1 MRLSRI
7 EIENFKAIGKRQAI
21 DLRPITLLFGPNSA
35 GKSTVLQALHYV
47 REILERQNADPD
59 QTISGGQIDL
69 GGFKTLVHNH
79 DLDRAITL
87 KLVIDLFDEQGS
99 ERLPLNSGASIEDAM
114 FANLG
119 IRYIVGENTDLE
131 DYAVVQQVGVGL
143 EVRWSDLR
151 EGPFV
156 STLSIEMDG
165 EPVAEIKSP
174 PLEGRAILT
183 DFNFAHPLLQP
194 IFYKDDCLTP
204 EEAETLGFEEVPE
217 DFEGDPFSSPLGE
230 EIWELSRD
238 LAIKTVAM
246 KGNDFRVAVGT
257 KIGALPDPAEPL
269 MSELRDPDIEK
280 NELERS
286 TPRVK
291 GLTALL
297 DELILGPVRIVRD
310 LLKDM
315 TYIGPLREIP
325 ARGFRPQL
333 SPDESRWA
341 RGLAAWDLLYGDKK
355 GEVISTVNGW
365 LSREDKL
372 QTRYRIERIAFL
384 EVPVPSRVSNLFE
397 RGLKED
403 DLGELQELYENLNS
417 RVEVALRDYENGIL
431 VAPSDVG
438 VGISQMIPIVV
449 GCVADEIDFLAI
461 EQPELH
467 VHPAI
472 QVGMGDLLISAI
484 DKDRATATAS
494 KSLLVETHSEHI
506 MLRLLRRIRETAEGE
521 LPPGAPSL
529 TPDALSVVYVETT
542 DDNVNFR
549 PLRIDEEG
557 EFIDRWPYGFFDQR
571 AEELF

>member
-21 DLRPITLLFGPNSA
+21 NLRPITLLFGPNSA
-35 GKSTVLQALHYV
+35 GKSTILQALHYV
-47 REILERQNADPD
+47 REILERQNPDPD
-59 QTISGGQIDL
+59 QTIAGGGIDL

-131 DYAVVQQVGVGL
+131 DYAVLQQVGIGL

-151 EGPFV
+151 EGPFIASV
-156 STLSIEMDG
+156 SVEMDG
-165 EPVAEIKSP
+165 EPVVVIKSP
-174 PLEGRAILT
+174 PQEGRAILT

-194 IFYKDDCLTP
+194 IVYKDDFLPP
-204 EEAETLGFEEVPE
+204 EEAEALGIEEVPE
-217 DFEGDPFSSPLGE
+217 EFEGDPFSSPLGE

-238 LAIKTVAM
+238 LAIETAAM
-246 KGNDFRVAVGT
+246 KGHDFRVAVRT
-257 KIGALPDPAEPL
+257 KIGALPDPTEPL

-280 NELERS
+280 SELEQS
-286 TPRVK
+286 TPRVQ

-341 RGLAAWDLLYGDKK
+341 QGLAAWDLLYGDKK
-355 GEVISTVNGW
+355 GEVIGAVNDW
-365 LSREDKL
+365 LSRDDKL
-372 QTRYRIERIAFL
+372 QTGYRIEKVAFREL
-384 EVPVPSRVSNLFE
+384 PVPSPLSTLFE

-403 DLGELQELYENLNS
+403 DLGELQELYENLNL
-417 RVEVALRDYENGIL
+417 RVEIALRDFERGIL
-431 VAPSDVG
+431 VAPNDVG

-449 GCVADEIDFLAI
+449 GCVADEIGLLVV

-494 KSLLVETHSEHI
+494 RSLLVETHSEHI
-506 MLRLLRRIRETAEGE
+506 MLRLLRRIRETAEDE

-529 TPDALSVVYVETT
+529 TPDALSVVYVETF

-557 EFIDRWPYGFFDQR
+557 EFIDRWPYGFFDER